1 MIRNRAT
8 RFLVKVE
15 EVFLQRAMPEDSF
28 EIPLP
33 HRDWPGRAAHAAKTA
48 WRAAIG
54 LVYPRECIG
63 CGEALS
69 AGAPGDVCLKC
80 EAAIQ
85 YVGADGCP
93 KCGFP
98 FGPYVGQ
105 TRAACPECRPGLFFR
120 KAVSV
125 WRYAGP
131 GRDIILRWKY
141 EGVFTGQDILV
152 RRLTDRLAA
161 EEFAGKLDWVVSV
174 PMHWRRR
181 LARRFNQ
188 AQLLAQG
195 VARELSVPY
204 SSRILIRTRNT
215 PSQVGLSARERIR
228 NVRGAFRV
236 RRPRLLAGKAVLLVD
251 DVVTT
256 CATASECARALRRA
270 GARVV
275 YVASV
280 AR

>member
-1 MIRNRAT
+1 MSNDTI
-8 RFLVKVE
+8 
-15 EVFLQRAMPEDSF
+15 VFPSSRP
-28 EIPLP
+28 
-33 HRDWPGRAAHAAKTA
+33 DWPARAVQAARNV

-54 LVYPRECIG
+54 LVYPRECIA
-63 CGEALS
+63 CGMGLS
-69 AGAPGDVCLKC
+69 PMARAEICLKC
-80 EAAIQ
+80 EADIR
-85 YVGADGCP
+85 YIGTDCCP

-98 FGPYVGQ
+98 FGPHVGQ
-105 TRAACPECRPGLFFR
+105 ERAACPECRPGFFFR
-120 KAVSV
+120 RAIAV
-125 WRYAGP
+125 WRYGGP

-141 EGVFTGQDILV
+141 QGVFASQDILI
-152 RRLTDRLAA
+152 RRLADRVAA
-161 EEFAGKLDWVVSV
+161 EDFAGGIDLVVCV

-204 SSRILIRTRNT
+204 SSRVLVRTRNT
-215 PSQVGLSARERIR
+215 PSQVGLSGPERIQ

-236 RRPRLLAGKAVLLVD
+236 RRPLLVQNKAVLLID

-270 GARVV
+270 GARAV